1 MKNREKW
8 ITIAFL
14 IFILVIPAV
23 TVVRNMMPQT
33 KQELTDEEKAILEN
47 NGTNAGGEN
56 TGENEAQTDEA
67 AQPAPTEE
75 TAFTQ
80 LQNKIDYFT
89 DSLFGRTK
97 LIAFNAGLTS
107 LLTGGTYIES
117 TQVLMGK
124 NNMLFYKTELDGHP
138 PVWDYMGID
147 HFSTQQLEA
156 IAANLVATKAHL
168 ESKGIAFYVMC
179 MPNKEIVYEENMP
192 DTIARVSEVSR
203 GVQLAEY
210 MKENTDV
217 TFVYPKDAL
226 IEKKKDA
233 QLYYLTDTHC
243 NQKGSF
249 VAMQA
254 FFKEVYGTCAELD
267 DVVFETGATDYV
279 GDLAYIAGLADKFNI
294 DTVYAFQRASADEAQ
309 YHDQVL
315 LFVGDSFGGFL
326 SAVCKGYYKEV
337 HWEHPDKFE
346 YSMYEEYQP
355 DVVIFERADRYCHQF
370 EEPVLINAYE

>member
-1 MKNREKW
+1 MKNTEKW
-8 ITIAFL
+8 IAIAFL
-14 IFILVIPAV
+14 AFILVIPAV
-23 TVVRNMMPQT
+23 TLVQNLMPQSEGQLT
-33 KQELTDEEKAILEN
+33 QQEQAILEN
-47 NGTNAGGEN
+47 NGTSAGQNRTEESE
-56 TGENEAQTDEA
+56 TQTADA
-67 AQPAPTEE
+67 SQPAQE
-75 TAFTQ
+75 AGFTK
-80 LQNKIDYFT
+80 LQNKINHFT
-89 DSLFGRTK
+89 DNLFCRSQ
-97 LIAFNAGLTS
+97 LIAFNAKLTS

-138 PVWDYMGID
+138 PIWDYMGID
-147 HFSTQQLEA
+147 HFSNEQLEE

-179 MPNKEIVYEENMP
+179 MPNKEMVYEENMP

-203 GVQLAEY
+203 GRQLADY
-210 MKENTDV
+210 MAEHTDV

-249 VAMQA
+249 VAMQELFREA
-254 FFKEVYGTCAELD
+254 YGTYSKLE
-267 DVVFETGATDYV
+267 DVQFGADVTDYV

-294 DTVYAFQRASADEAQ
+294 DTVYSFEKESADKEQ
-309 YHDQVL
+309 YRDEVL

-326 SAVCKGYYKEV
+326 SVVCKGYYKEV

-346 YSMYEEYQP
+346 YSMYEEYKP
-355 DVVIFERADRYCHQF
+355 DVVIFERAERYCHQF
-370 EEPVLINAYE
+370 NDPVLINAY

>member
-156 IAANLVATKAHL
+156 IAANLVAT
-168 ESKGIAFYVMC
+168 
-179 MPNKEIVYEENMP
+179 
-192 DTIARVSEVSR
+192 
-203 GVQLAEY
+203 
-210 MKENTDV
+210 
-217 TFVYPKDAL
+217 
-226 IEKKKDA
+226 IERDCV
-233 QLYYLTDTHC
+233 LCD
-243 NQKGSF
+243 
-249 VAMQA
+249 
-254 FFKEVYGTCAELD
+254 
-267 DVVFETGATDYV
+267 
-279 GDLAYIAGLADKFNI
+279 
-294 DTVYAFQRASADEAQ
+294 VYAQ
-309 YHDQVL
+309 
-315 LFVGDSFGGFL
+315 
-326 SAVCKGYYKEV
+326 
-337 HWEHPDKFE
+337 
-346 YSMYEEYQP
+346 
-355 DVVIFERADRYCHQF
+355 
-370 EEPVLINAYE
+370 